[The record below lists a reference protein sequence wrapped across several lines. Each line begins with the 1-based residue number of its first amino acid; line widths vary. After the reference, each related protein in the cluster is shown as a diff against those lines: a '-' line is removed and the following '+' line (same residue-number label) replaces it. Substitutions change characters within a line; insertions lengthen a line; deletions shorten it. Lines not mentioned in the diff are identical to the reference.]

1 MVNFMSQLK
10 FFYRMRCVHLFIDI
24 SSYSISLC
32 WKGFSFYLLNCF
44 GIPIANWLTVQKS
57 AIIYTTFFF
66 LTVIMLLYSGC
77 LQDLFSSLC
86 FHPFNCDVFVCDFLS
101 NYSARNLLSFFEY
114 VSLYFSQNLE
124 KFWPLSDIF
133 LSHYLQLYITRPL
146 DIVL

>member
-1 MVNFMSQLK
+1 MCSLVYRYIQLFHQPLLER
-10 FFYRMRCVHLFIDI
+10 FFLLSFELLWYPYCKLVDCIEISYHL
-24 SSYSISLC
+24 YH
-32 WKGFSFYLLNCF
+32 
-44 GIPIANWLTVQKS
+44 
-57 AIIYTTFFF
+57 FFF